1 VSLPLALSLYRG
13 FTRLAAPLFPIL
25 LNHRASKGKEDSSRR
40 HERLGRPIEPRPE
53 GDLVWLHGASIG
65 ESLVLATLVDE
76 LGGLRPDLS
85 FIVTTGTTTS
95 ADLMAKRLPS
105 NARHQYV
112 PIDTPA
118 AVKGFLD
125 HWQPTLAVF
134 AESELWANLILETS
148 KRAIP
153 MALVNARMNDKS
165 LSNWRKKRP
174 DTARF
179 LFSCFDWIGTADLR
193 TQDGLEEIM
202 GEVVTFAGNLKLEAR
217 AVEADPHTL
226 SQARVDISGRHVWL
240 AASTHEGEEEIILKA
255 HSLLLEKHPLALLV
269 LAPRHPE
276 RAKSIAGLIKKKK
289 FGYALRSANQLPHTD
304 DQVWLADTLGEMP
317 LWFSLAPAALI
328 AGSLKKNIGGHN
340 PIEANQAGAAVI
352 CGPHHASFQDL
363 FDTYR
368 THKAALFVEDAQ
380 SLAQA
385 VEDIWTG
392 KGPKQDSARAAI
404 AEASGG
410 ALQTTLSA
418 LISLLP
424 GDEDDLEAR
433 Q

>member
-1 VSLPLALSLYRG
+1 MRLPLALFLYRG
-13 FTRLAAPLFPIL
+13 FTRLAAPLFPLL
-25 LNHRASKGKEDSSRR
+25 LNHRASKGKEDPARR
-40 HERLGRPIEPRPE
+40 NERLGRPSELRPDGE
-53 GDLVWLHGASIG
+53 LVWLHGASIG

-76 LGGLRPDLS
+76 LGGLRPELN

-105 NARHQYV
+105 NARHQYI
-112 PIDTPA
+112 PIDTPK
-118 AVKGFLD
+118 AVAGFLD
-125 HWQPTLAVF
+125 HWKPTLAVF
-134 AESELWANLILETS
+134 AESELWPNLILETS
-148 KRAIP
+148 RRSIP

-165 LSNWRKKRP
+165 LANWRKKRP

-202 GEVVTFAGNLKLEAR
+202 GEIVTFAGNLKLEAR
-217 AVEADPHTL
+217 AVDADPHTL
-226 SQARVDISGRHVWL
+226 SQARVDTSGRHVWL
-240 AASTHEGEEEIILKA
+240 AASTHDGEEEIILKA
-255 HSLLLEKHPLALLV
+255 HGLLLEKHPLALLV

-276 RAKSIAGLIKKKK
+276 RAKSIGALIKRKK
-289 FGYALRSANQLPHTD
+289 FGYALRSANQLPHTS

-352 CGPHHASFQDL
+352 CGPYHASFQDL
-363 FDTYR
+363 FDAYR
-368 THKAALFVEDAQ
+368 THQAALFVDDAAT
-380 SLAQA
+380 LAAA
-385 VEDIWTG
+385 VDAIWTG
-392 KGPKQDSARAAI
+392 QGPKQENARDAI

-410 ALQTTLSA
+410 ALKTTLNA

-424 GDEDDLEAR
+424 SNEDEPELD